1 MKLRSPGKKPILV
14 HPVKP
19 NAGTEA
25 WLRRQ
30 ILNMLNQMHASV
42 MYWTKA
48 AWRKGDLP
56 ETHKEAIAQ
65 DAASPASQLDKAMR
79 KLAEQWGKN
88 FDQMSEQIA
97 KAFAKKT
104 MSHNSAAFQEALR
117 KAGFSVKFRP
127 TKRVNDALEAQMMDN
142 VNLIKSIPQKYLDDV
157 HGHVMRSVSQG
168 RSLKQLTQDLQE
180 SYGISKRRAAFIAR
194 DQNNKAT
201 AIIHKTQQ
209 EDAGITRARW
219 VHTSAS
225 KHPRPEHAKWGA
237 EKATYDIKE
246 GMWSEVSG
254 KFIWP
259 GTEPN
264 CGCTSMS
271 VIPTDDED

>member
-1 MKLRSPGKKPILV
+1 MKLRHSGKKPILV
-14 HPVKP
+14 HPVRP
-19 NAGTEA
+19 NAGIEV

-30 ILNMLNQMHASV
+30 IISMLSQMHASV

-48 AWRKGDLP
+48 SWRKSDLP
-56 ETHKEAIAQ
+56 ETHREAIAQ
-65 DAASPASQLDKAMR
+65 DATPAAELNKAMK

-88 FDQMSEQIA
+88 FDQMSEHIA
-97 KAFAKKT
+97 KAFAKKAMT
-104 MSHNSAAFQEALR
+104 HNSAAFQAALR
-117 KAGFSVKFRP
+117 KAGFSVKFKP

-142 VNLIKSIPQKYLDDV
+142 VNLIKSIPQEYLDDV
-157 HGHVMRSVSQG
+157 HGHVMRSVAQG
-168 RSLKQLTQDLQE
+168 RSLKQLTQDLQD

-209 EDAGITRARW
+209 EDAGITMARW

-225 KHPRPEHAKWGA
+225 KKPRPEHQHWGDT
-237 EKATYDIKE
+237 KATYDIKE
-246 GMWSEVSG
+246 GMWSDVSG
-254 KFIWP
+254 KYVWP

-271 VIPTDDED
+271 IIPTDED